1 MRLSL
6 TEILDALEMMGVV
19 VKEPEP
25 EEEAED

>member
-1 MRLSL
+1 MKLSL

-25 EEEAED
+25 QEPEE